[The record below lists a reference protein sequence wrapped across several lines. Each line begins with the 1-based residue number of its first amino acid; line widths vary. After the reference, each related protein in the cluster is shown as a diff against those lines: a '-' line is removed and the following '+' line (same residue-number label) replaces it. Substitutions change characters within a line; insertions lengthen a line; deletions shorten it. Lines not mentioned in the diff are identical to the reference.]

1 MIALGSDHGG
11 WALKQEVMKHLD
23 ARVLEYKDYGTYSE
37 DSCDYP
43 VYGKAVAHAVADGE
57 CEKGIIICG
66 TGIGISITANKV
78 KGIRCALLD
87 NPMSARL
94 TREHNDTNMMALGA
108 AVTGEMLALEIV
120 DVWLDTAFSGVER
133 HQRRIDKMMAYEH
146 D

>member
-23 ARVLEYKDYGTYSE
+23 ARGLEYKDYGTYSE

-78 KGIRCALLD
+78 KGIRACCCSD
-87 NPMSARL
+87 SFSCEY
-94 TREHNDTNMMALGA
+94 TRRHNDANALCMGGRVVGA
-108 AVTGEMLALEIV
+108 GLACQLV
-120 DVWLDTAFSGVER
+120 DLFLNTEFEGGR
-133 HQRRIDKMMAYEH
+133 HQRRIDKLTALENR
-146 D
+146 

>member
-1 MIALGSDHGG
+1 MIALACDHG
-11 WALKQEVMKHLD
+11 ALDLKNAIMKHLEQRGL
-23 ARVLEYKDYGTYSE
+23 AYKDFGCYTK

-43 VYGKAVAHAVADGE
+43 DFAGPAAQAVASGE
-57 CEKGIIICG
+57 CDRGIVCCT
-66 TGIGISITANKV
+66 TGIG
-78 KGIRCALLD
+78 
-87 NPMSARL
+87 
-94 TREHNDTNMMALGA
+94 NDTNMMALGA